1 MKHNRRHF
9 LNLTA
14 GSFAAITSM
23 SAAADLIST
32 PRQTA
37 GPFYP
42 ASLPLDSDND
52 LVQIEGRENKAK
64 GVVAN
69 VIGQVMDGEGQP
81 VADAKVEIWQ
91 CDANGRYHHPDD
103 SNDAPLD
110 DDFQAYGATTTDA
123 QGRYRFRTIKPV
135 PYPGRTPHIH
145 FRVLA
150 PGGDQLTT
158 QMYIQGHAGNQKDGL
173 FKRLGNS
180 ARQQAA
186 SAEFVNNPDDSAELV
201 AHWNIVLG

>member
-1 MKHNRRHF
+1 MKRDRRNF
-9 LNLTA
+9 LGLGI
-14 GSFAAITSM
+14 GSIATMASIAA
-23 SAAADLIST
+23 SAKLVST

-52 LVQIEGRENKAK
+52 LVQITGHENRAK

-69 VIGQVMDGEGQP
+69 VVGKVLDSEGQP
-81 VADAKVEIWQ
+81 LADSKVEIWQ

-103 SNDAPLD
+103 SNNAPLD
-110 DDFQAYGATTTDA
+110 EDFQAYGSTRTDA
-123 QGRYRFRTIKPV
+123 DGRYRFRTIKPV

-145 FRVLA
+145 FRIST

-158 QMYIQGHAGNQKDGL
+158 QMYIAGYAGNQKDGL
-173 FKRLGNS
+173 FRRLGS
-180 ARQQAA
+180 QARQQAA